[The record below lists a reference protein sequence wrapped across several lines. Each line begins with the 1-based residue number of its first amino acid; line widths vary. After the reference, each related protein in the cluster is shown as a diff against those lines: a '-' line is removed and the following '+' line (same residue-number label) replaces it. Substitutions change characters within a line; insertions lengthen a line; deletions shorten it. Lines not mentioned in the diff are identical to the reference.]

1 MSKTELKVQ
10 QTRVTDLEEAL
21 KLSNGEL
28 QIMKAGMFRD
38 VTSKLEE
45 LEANSKNV
53 VSKEELEKVIGLIVG
68 GLESRV
74 GQLEEHLRSEL
85 NSLKSKLKNL
95 DHQIYL

>member
-1 MSKTELKVQ
+1 
-10 QTRVTDLEEAL
+10 
-21 KLSNGEL
+21 
-28 QIMKAGMFRD
+28 MKAGMFRD

-53 VSKEELEKVIGLIVG
+53 VSKEELEKVIGLIVS

-74 GQLEEHLRSEL
+74 GQLEEHSRSEL

>member
-1 MSKTELKVQ
+1 
-10 QTRVTDLEEAL
+10 
-21 KLSNGEL
+21 
-28 QIMKAGMFRD
+28 MFRD

-45 LEANSKNV
+45 REANSKNV

-74 GQLEEHLRSEL
+74 GQLEEHSRSEL